1 MEQRLYK
8 NENIVEGDKIV
19 IRNEIE
25 EVLEKNEAITH
36 YFKVQQQLAQLKANR
51 EKILKEIEEKVWEK
65 SLEQVEKT
73 IKRVED
79 ATGDL
84 GEKLKE
90 DIERITEEVTKYV
103 KVEKAKR
110 GYKQGDKNAKSMVRN
125 KILADAAM
133 CEEWKLDDVSHPIL
147 AGVRQRFE
155 EI

>member
-90 DIERITEEVTKYV
+90 DIERITAEVTKYV

-110 GYKQGDKNAKSMVRN
+110 GYRQGDKSAKSIARN